1 VDAYETQV
9 RLEVKGKPSTQGTA
23 KVQPRTVG
31 ERVFRALKLW
41 AIFFAC
47 AVPTVIFPPHVI
59 IPSLIIVTGTV
70 LSILRFKET
79 ESLLSL
85 DAPCPTCGA
94 TGKLKGSGQVKDGRP
109 IQCEACG
116 FRSELKVLPKVVDS
130 AAAPATT

>member
-1 VDAYETQV
+1 MDAYETRVQ
-9 RLEVKGKPSTQGTA
+9 LEVPGKPSTQGLA
-23 KVQPRTVG
+23 KVQPRTMG
-31 ERVFRALKLW
+31 ERVARAVKLW

-59 IPSLIIVTGTV
+59 IPTAVLITGTV

-94 TGKLKGSGQVKDGRP
+94 TGKLKGSGQVKDGRQ
-109 IQCEACG
+109 IHCEACG
-116 FRSELKVLPKVVDS
+116 FRSSLKVLPKVVGAS
-130 AAAPATT
+130 EVPATS